1 MEEAPNKAELFRAR
15 PARLGAWGLLL
26 AGLLALLLGCR
37 GPGAPATE
45 GTTLT
50 FVHGKVLGPSDPLPG
65 LLQEFEARHPGVR
78 VRQETLPSSTDE
90 QHQFYLINLEA
101 RTPFDVIAVDV
112 IWVPE
117 FVRAGWLR
125 DLSEVFPPGERPA
138 FLETPREAASVDGRP
153 YGVPWLMDAG
163 VLFYRVDLLA
173 RYGFEPPETYA
184 ELARQAR
191 AIMEGE
197 QDPRLAG
204 FLWQGKQY
212 EGMVVNAFEQIWAN
226 GGRVL
231 APDGRVTV
239 ERPEVVEALGFM
251 RRLITSGASPGW
263 VTAAD
268 EELSRRSFNA
278 GRAVFHRN
286 WPYAIDLF
294 EARDSPIRGKV
305 GMTRLPRHPGGE
317 RVSALGGWSLTIPR
331 GSRHPEAA
339 WELISF
345 LTGEHAQKA
354 MALGAGFK
362 PTRHALYQDPELTRY
377 QPYLPSLY
385 PLMQAARPR
394 PVTPYYLMISQ
405 ILQPEWS
412 AVLVG
417 IKSPEAAVASAKV
430 RLLHLLGQS
439 R

>member
-1 MEEAPNKAELFRAR
+1 MRR
-15 PARLGAWGLLL
+15 PARPLARCLAASGLLL
-26 AGLLALLLGCR
+26 ALLGCQ
-37 GPGAPATE
+37 GPGAPAPE
-45 GTTLT
+45 GITLT
-50 FVHGKVLGPSDPLPG
+50 FIHGKVLGPSDPLPR
-65 LLQEFEARHPGVR
+65 LLREFEARHPGIR
-78 VRQETLPSSTDE
+78 VRDEALPSSTDE

-101 RTPFDVIAVDV
+101 KTPFDVVAVDV

-117 FVRAGWLR
+117 FVRAGWIR
-125 DLSEVFPPGERPA
+125 DLSRFFPTSERPA
-138 FLETPREAASVDGRP
+138 FLETPLEAATVGGRP

-163 VLFYRVDLLA
+163 VLFYRADLLA
-173 RYGFEPPETYA
+173 RYGFTPPETYE
-184 ELARQAR
+184 ELARQAK
-191 AIMEGE
+191 AILEGE

-212 EGMVVNAFEQIWAN
+212 EGMIVNAFEQIWAN

-239 ERPEVVEALGFM
+239 DRPEVTEALAFM
-251 RRLITSGASPGW
+251 RSLITSGVSPGW

-278 GRAVFHRN
+278 GRAVFLRN

-294 EARDSPIRGKV
+294 EAPDSPVRGKV
-305 GMTRLPRHPGGE
+305 SVTRLPRHPGGE
-317 RVSALGGWSLTIPR
+317 RVGCLGGWSLTIPR
-331 GSRHPEAA
+331 ASRHPEEA
-339 WELISF
+339 WELIRF
-345 LTGEHAQKA
+345 LTGEHAQKVL
-354 MALGAGFK
+354 ALGAGFK
-362 PTRHALYQDPELTRY
+362 PTRHALYADPELIRA
-377 QPYLPSLY
+377 QPYLPRLY
-385 PLMQAARPR
+385 PLMRSARPR

-417 IKSPEAAVASAKV
+417 IKSPEAAVAEAGAQ
-430 RLLHLLGQS
+430 LLHLLGQ